1 MEYQCVAMSVIGFV
15 QQLATA
21 YLPHGYWFYVT
32 GSIPPQKD
40 PRAVDAKLLAKY
52 GIAVSRSTRA
62 RRKQAGLANLHYLR
76 HERFFVILATHGRHV
91 FFEEEIRRLRDI
103 RREPLIYAGYSL
115 SYKRGGH
122 RRRSADGRPAQP
134 DDRWHSRVQISR
146 GVYTDWRAYFVDVAT
161 KRAANALAHELRR
174 LPFEPYA
181 PVRQQLLNLLRL
193 VNHARRTAGME
204 LISPDVLRYR
214 RRIVRPFEP
223 LDDATFGDHDQEGE
237 SDESHDKFD

>member
-1 MEYQCVAMSVIGFV
+1 MSVIGFV

-32 GSIPPQKD
+32 GTIPPHKD

-52 GIAVSRSTRA
+52 GIAISRSARA
-62 RRKQAGLANLHYLR
+62 RRKQAGMANLHYLR
-76 HERFFVILATHGRHV
+76 HERFFVILATYGQHA
-91 FFEEEIRRLRDI
+91 FFDEEQRRLRDI
-103 RREPLIYAGYSL
+103 RRQPLIYAGYSI

-122 RRRSADGRPAQP
+122 RRRSADGKPAQR
-134 DDRWHSRVQISR
+134 DDRWHSRVQIAR
-146 GVYTDWRAYFVDVAT
+146 GVYGDWRAYFVDVAT
-161 KRAANALAHELRR
+161 KRSASALAHELRR

-193 VNHARRTAGME
+193 VNHARRTAGMD
-204 LISPDVLRYR
+204 LVSADALRYR

-223 LDDATFGDHDQEGE
+223 FDGSAFDDRNQATTSGQDD
-237 SDESHDKFD
+237 DKFD